1 MEKYGQVLLF
11 VMPIFLSMILLEKA
25 YEKFIKKE
33 SMNPLDTVSSLTS
46 AITMITKNVLG
57 LSFTVLSYQWIEEH
71 VALMHL
77 QTTWATY
84 LIAFVVLDFS
94 HYWIH
99 RIEHA
104 NNFFWNSH
112 IVHHSSEEFD
122 LACAVR
128 QPISSFV
135 KIFTLFMLPAALL
148 GVSPQVIATVT
159 PIQFFAQF
167 WYHTRHIHRMGFLEY
182 LLVTPAH
189 HRVHHAINE
198 EYLDKNLS
206 QIFIIWD
213 KLFGTFQEE
222 RPDVVPVYGITRPM
236 RTWNP
241 IKINFVH
248 LWLLMQDSW
257 RASHWG
263 DKWKVWTS
271 PTGWRPVDVARANPV
286 FKIEDV
292 YHFDKYFF
300 HRSTGFMAWIWFQ
313 LAVLLAFTAYML
325 GHIGAIG
332 FPLMFLYGG
341 FIFVFVFALTD
352 FMDANRSFILWEAL
366 KLAYGCSVMW
376 FVGDWFG
383 LEANV
388 VDSNSWLLGYFVI
401 SWVVTLLLAKSFQSN
416 PVNQK
421 MGV

>member
-1 MEKYGQVLLF
+1 MEKYGKFLLII
-11 VMPIFLSMILLEKA
+11 MPVFIILIVLEKL
-25 YEKFIKKE
+25 YGLYVKKE
-33 SMNPLDTVSSLTS
+33 RMNHLDTASSLTS
-46 AITMITKNVLG
+46 SITMITKNVLG
-57 LSFTVLSYQWIEEH
+57 ISFTILSYQWIEER
-71 VALMHL
+71 VALTHI
-77 QTTWATY
+77 QSTWATY

-148 GVSPQVIATVT
+148 GISPIVIATVT

-167 WYHTRHIHRMGFLEY
+167 WYHTRYIKRMGFLEH
-182 LLVTPAH
+182 LIVTPSH

-198 EYLDKNLS
+198 EYLDKNYS

-222 RPDVVPVYGITRPM
+222 QKAIPPVYGITRPM

-248 LWLLMQDSW
+248 MWLLIKDAW
-257 RASHWG
+257 RAKRWM
-263 DKWKVWTS
+263 DKVHVWTK
-271 PTGWRPVDVARANPV
+271 PTGWRPAEVDEKYPV

-292 YHFDKYFF
+292 YNFEKYSFQRTPLF
-300 HRSTGFMAWIWFQ
+300 LVWIWAQIGILF
-313 LAVLLAFTAYML
+313 LITAYL
-325 GHIGAIG
+325 LSHITAMGI
-332 FPLMFLYGG
+332 PNMFLYGG
-341 FIFVFVFALTD
+341 FIFIYVYALTD
-352 FMDANRSFILWEAL
+352 LMDGNASAVFWEILKAC
-366 KLAYGCSVMW
+366 YGITIL
-376 FVGDWFG
+376 FAIGDWFG
-383 LEANV
+383 LEGTYSH
-388 VDSNSWLLGYFVI
+388 SNTIVIAYFILSILMTLYLGKQREKQFE
-401 SWVVTLLLAKSFQSN
+401 LQH
-416 PVNQK
+416 
-421 MGV
+421 

>member
-1 MEKYGQVLLF
+1 MEKYGKFLLII
-11 VMPIFLSMILLEKA
+11 MPVFIILIVLEKL
-25 YEKFIKKE
+25 YGLYVKKE
-33 SMNPLDTVSSLTS
+33 RMNHLDTASSLTS
-46 AITMITKNVLG
+46 SITMITKNVLG
-57 LSFTVLSYQWIEEH
+57 ISFTILSYQWIEER
-71 VALMHL
+71 VALTHI
-77 QTTWATY
+77 QSSWATY

-148 GVSPQVIATVT
+148 GISPIVIATVT

-167 WYHTRHIHRMGFLEY
+167 WYHTRYIKRMGFLEH
-182 LLVTPAH
+182 LIVTPSH

-198 EYLDKNLS
+198 EYLDKNYS

-222 RPDVVPVYGITRPM
+222 QKAIPPVYGITRPM

-248 LWLLMQDSW
+248 MWLLIKDAW
-257 RASHWG
+257 RAKRWM
-263 DKWKVWTS
+263 DKVHVWTK
-271 PTGWRPVDVARANPV
+271 PTGWRPEEVDEKYPV

-292 YHFDKYFF
+292 YNFEKYSFQRTPLF
-300 HRSTGFMAWIWFQ
+300 LVWIWAQIGILF
-313 LAVLLAFTAYML
+313 LITAYL
-325 GHIGAIG
+325 LSHITAMGI
-332 FPLMFLYGG
+332 PNMFLYGG
-341 FIFVFVFALTD
+341 FIFIYVYALTD
-352 FMDANRSFILWEAL
+352 LMDGNASAVFWEIVKACYGITILFVIGDWYGLQGTYSHSNTIVIAYFILSIL
-366 KLAYGCSVMW
+366 MTLY
-376 FVGDWFG
+376 
-383 LEANV
+383 
-388 VDSNSWLLGYFVI
+388 LGKQREKQFE
-401 SWVVTLLLAKSFQSN
+401 LQS
-416 PVNQK
+416 
-421 MGV
+421 

>member
-1 MEKYGQVLLF
+1 MEKYGKFLLII
-11 VMPIFLSMILLEKA
+11 MPVFIILIVLEKL
-25 YEKFIKKE
+25 YGLYVKKE
-33 SMNPLDTVSSLTS
+33 RMNHLDTASSLTS
-46 AITMITKNVLG
+46 SITMITKNVLG
-57 LSFTVLSYQWIEEH
+57 ISFTILSYQWIEER
-71 VALMHL
+71 VALTHI
-77 QTTWATY
+77 QSTWATY

-148 GVSPQVIATVT
+148 GISPIVIATVT

-167 WYHTRHIHRMGFLEY
+167 WYHTRYIGRMGFLEH
-182 LLVTPAH
+182 LIVTPSH

-198 EYLDKNLS
+198 EYLDKNYS

-222 RPDVVPVYGITRPM
+222 QKAIPPVYGITRPM

-248 LWLLMQDSW
+248 MWLLIKDAW
-257 RASHWG
+257 RAKRWV
-263 DKWKVWTS
+263 DKVHVWTK
-271 PTGWRPVDVARANPV
+271 PTGWRPAEVDEKYPV
-286 FKIEDV
+286 LKIEDV
-292 YHFDKYFF
+292 YNFEKYSFKRTPLF
-300 HRSTGFMAWIWFQ
+300 LVWIWAQIVIIF
-313 LAVLLAFTAYML
+313 LITAYL
-325 GHIGAIG
+325 LSHIAAIG
-332 FPLMFLYGG
+332 IPNIFFYGG
-341 FIFVFVFALTD
+341 FIFIYVYALTD
-352 FMDANRSFILWEAL
+352 LMDGNASAFFWEILKAC
-366 KLAYGCSVMW
+366 YGITLL
-376 FVGDWFG
+376 FVIGDWFG
-383 LEANV
+383 LEGIYSH
-388 VDSNSWLLGYFVI
+388 SNTIVIAYFILSILMTLYLGKQREKQFEM
-401 SWVVTLLLAKSFQSN
+401 QH
-416 PVNQK
+416 
-421 MGV
+421 